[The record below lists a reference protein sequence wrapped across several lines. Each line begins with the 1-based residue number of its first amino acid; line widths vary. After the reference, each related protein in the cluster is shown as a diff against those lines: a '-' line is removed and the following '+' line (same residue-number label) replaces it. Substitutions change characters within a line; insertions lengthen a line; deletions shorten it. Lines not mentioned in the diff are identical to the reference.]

1 MQTWSA
7 DGKGELMSAVFASE
21 IETPRELEGDDIF
34 QTLLREYE
42 RVVVTSLVTSF
53 GLELLVSEASDVTG
67 SERLAFDRHGGDVDT
82 VHNVRQMGIDP
93 KMGYKNP
100 ANEVAYEARGAYD
113 PKRYHP
119 QSGSNYATIKHEAR
133 EAARDSGKGV
143 EDAYTGGTVWFT
155 KAKGHPEA
163 KAELDHVLSA
173 KWIHDD
179 RGRVLAGMDGTELSD
194 DPSNYRFTNKSLN
207 ASMGA
212 RDIPDWL
219 AEHADEVTDEQRDRM
234 IGAYEEART
243 RYDASVAA
251 YYTSPAF
258 AKDLGRAA
266 GRQSAMMAAR
276 QVCGL
281 VLAEVWFAVKRRLEE
296 TRPGFDPAGLAK
308 SLAQGTKEGFAN
320 AKDKYRELL
329 SAAADGALAGALASV
344 TNTLANIFMT
354 TSRSMGKVIRESYA
368 SLVDAAR
375 VLIVNPDGYLFGERL
390 RAAAKV
396 VATGASVVLGTAVM
410 DAVARTPIVSIPYVG
425 EAVQS
430 FCGALVT
437 GSLSCTLLLYLD
449 RSEWANRLVACL
461 NNVPTVE
468 LRVEQMRLEVEALTR
483 YAAEL
488 AAIDYDALEREI
500 AAVEDAVSGISAASS
515 PEELNKALR
524 SAASAIGVSIPW
536 EGDFADFMEDPT
548 SRLHF
553 S

>member
-1 MQTWSA
+1 M
-7 DGKGELMSAVFASE
+7 
-21 IETPRELEGDDIF
+21 
-34 QTLLREYE
+34 
-42 RVVVTSLVTSF
+42 VTSLVTSF
-53 GLELLVSEASDVTG
+53 GLELLVSEVSDVTG

-234 IGAYEEART
+234 MGAYEEARA

-258 AKDLGRAA
+258 AKDLGKAA

-281 VLAEVWFAVKRRLEE
+281 VLAEVWFAIKERLEE
-296 TRPGFDPAGLAK
+296 TEPGFDPAELAK
-308 SLAQGTKEGFAN
+308 SLAQGTKDGFAS
-320 AKDKYRELL
+320 AKGKYRELL
-329 SAAADGALAGALASV
+329 SGAADGALAGALASV
-344 TNTLANIFMT
+344 TNTLTNIFMT
-354 TSRSMGKVIRESYA
+354 TSKNMGKVIREAYA

-390 RAAAKV
+390 RAAAKII
-396 VATGASVVLGTAVM
+396 ATGASVVLGTVVM
-410 DAVARTPIVSIPYVG
+410 DAVARTPIASIPYVG
-425 EAVQS
+425 DAVQS

-437 GSLSCTLLLYLD
+437 GSLSCTLLLFLD
-449 RSEWANRLVACL
+449 RSEWANKLVTCL
-461 NNVPTVE
+461 NGVPTVE

-488 AAIDYDALEREI
+488 AAIDYDALEGEI
-500 AAVEDAVSGISAASS
+500 AAVEDAVTGISAASS

-536 EGDFADFMEDPT
+536 EGEFNDFMTDQT
-548 SRLHF
+548 SHLRF
-553 S
+553 T